1 MLKLSLIHIY
11 QKNHLEIAGCDIV
24 QLAEEF
30 GTPLY
35 VYDEA
40 LLRSNMQDVY
50 KRQEGIRPL

>member
-1 MLKLSLIHIY
+1 MLGNKAFN

-40 LLRSNMQDVY
+40 L
-50 KRQEGIRPL
+50 